1 MSKDDI
7 WQSEPTVIKPNPG
20 GKRTRKNS
28 DDSAGE
34 TTTLF
39 TALKSGEP
47 VSEFDYR
54 SSGMPLIVSA
64 ARPQLNLLGRL
75 RTMTDVADVEQLRMA
90 VIEEMRSYERRVAN
104 GGADMEH
111 ARIAHYVLCA
121 TIDDV
126 VLATNWGANS
136 NWGTDSIVSTF
147 HRDVQGGD
155 RVFDLLE
162 HQHKAPGRNRDVL
175 MLMYLCLSLGFR
187 GRLRV
192 SPRGALELSQIRDNL
207 YRTLQSQMGDMEREL
222 SPAWRGLNARNAKS
236 GFKHLLP
243 AFLAFMVLAV
253 ALGYIGILNLLSA
266 RSDEAIIAF
275 SKLPPKGAPSIQV
288 SQPVEATPEQADTIS
303 NFLVFLKP
311 EIDRGVLTTTRNGN
325 EVLIR
330 YRNTGTFDPG
340 SAKVKPQFE
349 DLIDRVSKAAAEA
362 RFDVLITGHTDNR
375 PIRTVRYPSN
385 WDLSKARASAV
396 ADIVVRHMNPE
407 SVRFEPRGET
417 EAIDSND
424 TPEGREANRRTEMR
438 LRLRA
443 DTDKS
448 VVIRDAGQTP

>member
-20 GKRTRKNS
+20 GKRSRKNPEEGV
-28 DDSAGE
+28 GE
-34 TTTLF
+34 STALF
-39 TALKSGEP
+39 TALKSSAQ
-47 VSEFDYR
+47 VSEIDYH

-90 VIEEMRSYERRVAN
+90 VIDEMRSYERRIAN
-104 GGADMEH
+104 GGADVEH

-126 VLATNWGANS
+126 VLATSWGANS
-136 NWGTDSIVSTF
+136 DWGTRSIVSTF
-147 HRDVQGGD
+147 HSDVQGGD

-162 HQHKAPGRNRDVL
+162 HQLRAPGRNHDVL

-222 SPAWRGLNARNAKS
+222 SPAWRGINARNAKS

-243 AFLAFMVLAV
+243 AFLALMVLGV
-253 ALGYIGILNLLSA
+253 ALGYVGILNLLSA
-266 RSDEAIIAF
+266 KSDAAIIAF
-275 SKLPPKGAPSIQV
+275 SKLPPSGSPSLKV
-288 SQPVEATPEQADTIS
+288 AQPAMASPEQADVID

-311 EIDRGVLTTTRNGN
+311 EIDRGVLTTARNGN
-325 EVLIR
+325 EVVIR
-330 YRNTGTFDPG
+330 YRNTGTFDAG
-340 SAKVKPQFE
+340 SAKVKPQFAQ
-349 DLIDRVSKAAAEA
+349 LLDRVAKAAAEA

-385 WDLSKARASAV
+385 WDLSKARAGAV
-396 ADIVVRHMNPE
+396 ADIVRRHMPADH
-407 SVRFEPRGET
+407 VRSEPRGET

-424 TPEGREANRRTEMR
+424 TPQGREANRRTEML
-438 LRLRA
+438 LRLRS
-443 DTDKS
+443 DSDST
-448 VVIRDAGQTP
+448 VVIQDAGQTP